1 MKKIKET
8 INIRRTNE
16 IKTRIIDLSF
26 FFLMGVGYWEWMLAE
41 TQVFFQ
47 DFELYEPRHETTFLW
62 CFRPGPT

>member
-16 IKTRIIDLSF
+16 IKTRIIDLSS
-26 FFLMGVGYWEWMLAE
+26 FFLIGVGDWEWMLAE

-47 DFELYEPRHETTFLW
+47 DF
-62 CFRPGPT
+62 